1 MILKAVLFFAANG
14 LGTGGCIGARIG
26 QGVAK
31 LEPAIEST
39 FTITLWWKTGY
50 PKSISTYEASGV
62 DRINWQD
69 VAGKKEWPNI
79 SFVQFLFVNDAE
91 YDWIKKNEPDV

>member
-26 QGVAK
+26 QGLAE

-39 FTITLWWKTGY
+39 NTITLWWRTGD
-50 PKSISTYEASGV
+50 PKSISTYESSGV
-62 DRINWQD
+62 DR
-69 VAGKKEWPNI
+69 
-79 SFVQFLFVNDAE
+79 VN
-91 YDWIKKNEPDV
+91 